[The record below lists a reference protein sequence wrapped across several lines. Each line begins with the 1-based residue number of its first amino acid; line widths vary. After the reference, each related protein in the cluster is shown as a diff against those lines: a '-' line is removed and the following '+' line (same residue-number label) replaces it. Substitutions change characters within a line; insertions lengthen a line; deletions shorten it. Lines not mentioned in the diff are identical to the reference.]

1 MAQAHGWRIDS
12 ARIMGATVKGARGG
26 GKQVPTVLRKL
37 RGTTNSTR
45 EKARR
50 YEPVPEVELSSE
62 PPHWFTDEQQ
72 DAYRYAMTHAPRGLL
87 KAIDRGVLEAWCTA
101 ESRHR
106 TAAMAQARLDAGKD
120 WPMLQPGG
128 KGGAPVVSP
137 YVAIQERSELI
148 MLRCAD
154 ALGFTPASRPRI
166 QLIPGAA
173 PPPVIDGAVELDPWE
188 ALGRLHRDAA

>member
-1 MAQAHGWRIDS
+1 M
-12 ARIMGATVKGARGG
+12 
-26 GKQVPTVLRKL
+26 PTVLKRL
-37 RGTTNSTR
+37 RGTGNSTR
-45 EKARR
+45 EKQRR

-72 DAYRYAMTHAPRGLL
+72 EAYRYAMTHAPRGLL

-106 TAAMAQARLDAGKD
+106 TAAMTQARLDAGKA

-128 KGGAPVVSP
+128 KDGRPVISP
-137 YVAIQERSELI
+137 YVAIAERAELI

-154 ALGFTPASRPRI
+154 ALGFTPSSRPRI

-173 PPPVIDGAVELDPWE
+173 PPPVLEGEVELDPWD

>member
-1 MAQAHGWRIDS
+1 MAR
-12 ARIMGATVKGARGG
+12 TVKGSRGG
-26 GKQVPTVLRKL
+26 GKSVPTVLRKL

-45 EKARR
+45 EKRR
-50 YEPVPEVELSSE
+50 QFEPVPEVELSSE

-72 DAYRYAMTHAPRGLL
+72 QAYRYAMTHAPRGLL

-106 TAAMAQARLDAGKD
+106 TAAMTQARLDAGKD
-120 WPMLQPGG
+120 WPMLQPGKDG
-128 KGGAPVVSP
+128 RPVISP
-137 YVAIQERSELI
+137 YVSIQERAELI

-173 PPPVIDGAVELDPWE
+173 PPPVIDGEVELDPWE